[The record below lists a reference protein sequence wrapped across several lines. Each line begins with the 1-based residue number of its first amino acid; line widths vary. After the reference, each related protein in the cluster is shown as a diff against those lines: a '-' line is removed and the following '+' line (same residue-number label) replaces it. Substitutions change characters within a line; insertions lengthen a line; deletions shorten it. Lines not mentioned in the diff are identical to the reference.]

1 MRQKKGFTLTE
12 IVIAIGILG
21 FVIISVLAV
30 FTGGLNALKK
40 GDLQAVAAR
49 MAESKVA
56 QMELLC
62 VKCPQYNRD
71 VRYEVDDV
79 ITGKNVKITT
89 PASGDVYIWHYPS
102 DPTYFEIEGEEN
114 FEGGGLFKFKI
125 VVTDFEG
132 PTYDYD
138 IKSVRVTVTCPD
150 PPLEVKTT
158 SIIAFGIQ

>member
-1 MRQKKGFTLTE
+1 MKQKKGFTLTE

-30 FTGGLNALKK
+30 FTGGLNALKR

-49 MAESKVA
+49 MAESKIA

-62 VKCPQYNRD
+62 IKCPQYDRD

-79 ITGKNVKITT
+79 ITGKITKIT
-89 PASGDVYIWHYPS
+89 PASGDIVIWHYYSPKS
-102 DPTYFEIEGEEN
+102 TYFEIEGEEN
-114 FEGGGLFKFKI
+114 FEGGGKFKFKI

-158 SIIAFGIQ
+158 SIIAFGI